1 MNPHKILEEAAEIIG
16 ERGRDY
22 GGVENNFRN
31 IADIYRAATG
41 QQISPYDVAMMMVSL
56 KLARIQMSP
65 RKKDHYID
73 LINYAAFACELV
85 GAE

>member
-1 MNPHKILEEAAEIIG
+1 MNPHKLLQEAADIIG
-16 ERGRDY
+16 ERGKDY

-31 IADIYRAATG
+31 IADIYQCATG
-41 QQISPYDVAMMMVSL
+41 QSIGSYDVAMMMVAV

-65 RKKDHYID
+65 RKKDNYID

-85 GAE
+85 EAK